1 MEKKPI
7 DGGEQLKRE
16 QPETL
21 QQRPEKKPAEIS
33 NYLAIMS
40 GKGGVGKSA
49 VTSLLAA
56 GMKKRGL
63 EVGIL
68 DADITGPSIPRMMGV
83 SDRVLVDE
91 DAMVP
96 PLSAGGVKV
105 ISANLILENEDDALI
120 WRGPMVSN
128 CLRQFWEETNWGKLD
143 YLLID
148 LPPGTSDAPLTV
160 MQILPATD
168 VLIVTSPQALAS
180 MIVRKAI
187 NMARRVGSSVIGMVE
202 NMGTAR
208 CPHCGEAFELFR
220 GEGTEQMVAKMKVPL
235 LGKIPFDQRIS
246 ELSDLGRIESYQ
258 AEEIDGLVG
267 SVIELTART

>member
-1 MEKKPI
+1 MQ
-7 DGGEQLKRE
+7 GGEKV
-16 QPETL
+16 
-21 QQRPEKKPAEIS
+21 KPGEIGH
-33 NYLAIMS
+33 YLAIMS

-63 EVGIL
+63 AVGIL

-83 SDRVLVDE
+83 SDRVRVEEDE
-91 DAMVP
+91 MVP

-128 CLRQFWEETNWGKLD
+128 CLRQFWEETRWGKLD

-187 NMARRVGSSVIGMVE
+187 NMARRVGSRVIGLVE
-202 NMGTAR
+202 NMGSAR
-208 CPHCGEAFELFR
+208 CPHCGESFELFR
-220 GEGTEQMVAKMKVPL
+220 GEGTEQMMAKMHIPL
-235 LGKIPFDQRIS
+235 LGKIPFDPRIS
-246 ELSDLGRIESYQ
+246 ELSDLGNIESYQ
-258 AEEIDGLVG
+258 AEGVDQLVG
-267 SVIELTART
+267 SVVALTEGT

>member
-1 MEKKPI
+1 MK
-7 DGGEQLKRE
+7 QE

-21 QQRPEKKPAEIS
+21 QGGVKGKPAEIGH
-33 NYLAIMS
+33 YLAIMS

-83 SDRVLVDE
+83 FDRVTLEE

-96 PLSAGGVKV
+96 PRSAGGVPV

-187 NMARRVGSSVIGMVE
+187 NMARRVGSRVIGIVE

-208 CPHCGEAFELFR
+208 CPHCGESFELFR
-220 GEGTEQMVAKMKVPL
+220 GDGTEQMVTQMKVPL

-246 ELSDLGRIESYQ
+246 ELSDLGKIESYE
-258 AEEIDGLVG
+258 AEEIEQLVG
-267 SVIELTART
+267 SVVALTSQA

>member
-1 MEKKPI
+1 MK
-7 DGGEQLKRE
+7 QE
-16 QPETL
+16 QPETP
-21 QQRPEKKPAEIS
+21 QGIAKEKHVEIG

-83 SDRVLVDE
+83 HDRVTVEEEALI
-91 DAMVP
+91 P

-160 MQILPATD
+160 MQLLPATD
-168 VLIVTSPQALAS
+168 VLIITSPQVLAS

-187 NMARRVGSSVIGMVE
+187 NMARRVGSRVIGVVE

-235 LGKIPFDQRIS
+235 LGKLPFDQRIS
-246 ELSDLGRIESYQ
+246 ELSDLGKIESYD
-258 AEEIDGLVG
+258 AEEIDQLVG
-267 SVIELTART
+267 SVIELTSKT

>member
-1 MEKKPI
+1 M
-7 DGGEQLKRE
+7 KRE
-16 QPETL
+16 QPDTM
-21 QQRPEKKPAEIS
+21 QGGEKVKPGEIGH
-33 NYLAIMS
+33 YLAIMS

-63 EVGIL
+63 AVGIL

-83 SDRVLVDE
+83 SDRVRVEEDE
-91 DAMVP
+91 MVP

-128 CLRQFWEETNWGKLD
+128 CLRQFWEETRWGKLD

-187 NMARRVGSSVIGMVE
+187 NMARRVGSRVIGLVE
-202 NMGTAR
+202 NMGSAR
-208 CPHCGEAFELFR
+208 CPHCGESFELFR
-220 GEGTEQMVAKMKVPL
+220 GEGTEQMMAKMHIPL
-235 LGKIPFDQRIS
+235 LGKIPFDPRIS
-246 ELSDLGRIESYQ
+246 ELSDLGNIESYQ
-258 AEEIDGLVG
+258 AEGVDQLVG
-267 SVIELTART
+267 SVVALTEGT

>member
-1 MEKKPI
+1 M
-7 DGGEQLKRE
+7 KRE
-16 QPETL
+16 QPDTL
-21 QQRPEKKPAEIS
+21 QSSPERKPAEIG

-83 SDRVLVDE
+83 SDRVVVEE

-105 ISANLILENEDDALI
+105 MSANLILENEDDALI

-128 CLRQFWEETNWGKLD
+128 CLRQFWEETSWGKLD
-143 YLLID
+143 YLLVD

-160 MQILPATD
+160 MQVLPSTD
-168 VLIVTSPQALAS
+168 VLIVTSPQVLAS

-187 NMARRVGSSVIGMVE
+187 NMARRVGSRVIGVVE

-208 CPHCGEAFELFR
+208 CPHCGESFELFR
-220 GEGTEQMVAKMKVPL
+220 GEGTEQMVAQMKVPL

-258 AEEIDGLVG
+258 NEEIDKLVG
-267 SVIELTART
+267 SVIELTSKA